1 MDPVNILLL
10 IVLLI
15 SSAFAGTAK
24 VLLLK
29 GEASFNGQK
38 LQQDSVVNGKG
49 EFVLGD
55 KSYVKLLLETTK
67 ITIALGANSTS
78 TIDLNQDASTPEI
91 NLVKGAARWLT
102 GTQKLR
108 GGGIKTANAITGVR
122 GTDFFVSYNPVLGE
136 TEVVCF
142 DGNILLVNKKNKS
155 DFREVG
161 KNQWGG
167 IGGRFGRRLS
177 EILSIPD
184 VVVNSFKT
192 NLPLE

>member
-1 MDPVNILLL
+1 MRLLLVFILLT
-10 IVLLI
+10 

-29 GEASFNGQK
+29 GEASFNGEK
-38 LQQDSVVNGKG
+38 LQKDSVVNGKG
-49 EFVLGD
+49 EFILGD

-67 ITIALGANSTS
+67 ITIALGANSAS
-78 TIDLNQDASTPEI
+78 TIDLNQDAFTPEV
-91 NLVKGAARWLT
+91 NLIKGTARWLT

-108 GGGIKTANAITGVR
+108 GGGIKTANAVTGVR

-155 DFREVG
+155 DFKTVG

-177 EILSIPD
+177 EILTIPA
-184 VVVNSFKT
+184 VVVQGFKES
-192 NLPLE
+192 LPLE